1 MPSRGPVAS
10 REVELPGHAERSGHG
25 AAFRGSEPSAG
36 GAADLAATGGGAT
49 GRGPMVDLAKVA
61 RGSAGGGAARRVS
74 GAGVFRDGRAAD
86 AGLPGDP
93 GVPPQVRVGWHP
105 APGERTIAPA
115 AAVVAGGA
123 LAVAGAGYLG
133 WRASRLGGTGATGAV
148 AFTAEVSLY
157 LVLVGLAACLSR
169 ANRGFARRA
178 PAPAGTLDVFVVSR
192 GEPIADVDR
201 SLRAARAIT
210 YPHRTFLLVDS
221 RIDDATTPGGRGA
234 ARALVA
240 LAGRLDVACLVRDEG
255 PPSRTAMLNGALART
270 DGDAVLLLD
279 AGDAVAPDAA
289 HRVLG
294 YLRDPHVG
302 LVSAAWRPA
311 TTGLGPLPDRLEPRL
326 ARLVSAARDRD
337 GAVTGL
343 GSGTLYRRTALE
355 TVGGFSSSA
364 AAEEPRTSYELQ
376 AAGWSSVY
384 HPEAVLS
391 RAARPPATAARLTVA
406 RAADRLGM
414 LLFDNPLAK
423 DGLSGRQRAHHLADA
438 AAPLLAAAQLGL
450 WLTPALLVLG
460 GGRIVA
466 GPGTAGWIAF
476 GLPYLASAVLF
487 CGLVV
492 AAGGC
497 GGRGSATAAA
507 GWLASVPLSLVALV
521 RVLLG
526 RVLLGRMAP
535 GARGSGAAPD
545 VARSA
550 VLPAAPPAGVEA
562 ARSVTPRPKAAST
575 GVGWRARR
583 PAVLAGRP
591 GLRAALPRKAGR
603 PARPPNRVPPDQ
615 WTPLLLVLSLPA
627 AGLAAALLV
636 AVARPDGGQLAA
648 VVWAGALLLLTADAV
663 AAACAL
669 RWMTRKARL
678 WLRVTVCTVVLIA
691 AVLTVAAG

>member
-1 MPSRGPVAS
+1 APRQGEPPGEAAKPAREPNAAGAPRPPRETRTSSRPRTTDKPRTGTPRPAGPSKPPPEAASSGKSRTPGVAGPARRAEPSGASSPAATSPPSGGSMPSRGPVAS
-10 REVELPGHAERSGHG
+10 REVELPGHAERSRHG

-279 AGDAVAPDAA
+279 AG
-289 HRVLG
+289 
-294 YLRDPHVG
+294 
-302 LVSAAWRPA
+302 
-311 TTGLGPLPDRLEPRL
+311 
-326 ARLVSAARDRD
+326 
-337 GAVTGL
+337 
-343 GSGTLYRRTALE
+343 
-355 TVGGFSSSA
+355 
-364 AAEEPRTSYELQ
+364 
-376 AAGWSSVY
+376 
-384 HPEAVLS
+384 
-391 RAARPPATAARLTVA
+391 
-406 RAADRLGM
+406 
-414 LLFDNPLAK
+414 
-423 DGLSGRQRAHHLADA
+423 
-438 AAPLLAAAQLGL
+438 
-450 WLTPALLVLG
+450 
-460 GGRIVA
+460 
-466 GPGTAGWIAF
+466 
-476 GLPYLASAVLF
+476 
-487 CGLVV
+487 
-492 AAGGC
+492 
-497 GGRGSATAAA
+497 
-507 GWLASVPLSLVALV
+507 
-521 RVLLG
+521 
-526 RVLLGRMAP
+526 
-535 GARGSGAAPD
+535 
-545 VARSA
+545 
-550 VLPAAPPAGVEA
+550 
-562 ARSVTPRPKAAST
+562 
-575 GVGWRARR
+575 
-583 PAVLAGRP
+583 
-591 GLRAALPRKAGR
+591 
-603 PARPPNRVPPDQ
+603 
-615 WTPLLLVLSLPA
+615 
-627 AGLAAALLV
+627 
-636 AVARPDGGQLAA
+636 
-648 VVWAGALLLLTADAV
+648 
-663 AAACAL
+663 
-669 RWMTRKARL
+669 
-678 WLRVTVCTVVLIA
+678 
-691 AVLTVAAG
+691 